1 VKKRT
6 KIALIIILVLAAIF
20 LIFQFQVKNNRVITY
35 EHYTTEYTRMVTSI
49 VNETKGLS
57 IEEALLAIIST
68 KNLENMKELKKLID
82 KCKIE
87 FNSDSQNKIFYHNSI
102 KKQYDELNM
111 LFGGSSDLEELENIL
126 TGLRIKVFY
135 NEKQ

>member
-1 VKKRT
+1 M
-6 KIALIIILVLAAIF
+6 LAAIF

-57 IEEALLAIIST
+57 IEEALLTIKST
-68 KNLENMKELKKLID
+68 KNLENMKELKKLVD
-82 KCKIE
+82 KCEIE

-111 LFGGSSDLEELENIL
+111 LFGGSSDLKELEDIL
-126 TGLRIKVFY
+126 TGLRIKMFY
-135 NEKQ
+135 N

>member
-1 VKKRT
+1 MKKRT